1 MHSQISTL
9 HLIKRF
15 VPYFKKYKGVLFLD
29 LFCAALTT
37 VCELV
42 FPLIVRYI
50 TDMGMNHLESLTVQ
64 IILTLGG
71 FYLVLRLIDTAANY
85 YMADVGHIMGAKIET
100 DMRKDLFAHLQK
112 LSYSYY
118 DETKIGQLMAR
129 ITSDL
134 FDVTEFAHHCPEEFF
149 IAFLKILVSF
159 LILCNSSVLLTVI
172 IFAILL
178 NAAGRHVFQQ
188 ADAPGVQKVKKSD
201 RRDQRSGRG
210 QPVRGSRGKVLRQR
224 AY

>member
-85 YMADVGHIMGAKIET
+85 YMADVGHIMGAKIDPYRRTEPVLWT
-100 DMRKDLFAHLQK
+100 GGASLAVRL
-112 LSYSYY
+112 Y
-118 DETKIGQLMAR
+118 D
-129 ITSDL
+129 
-134 FDVTEFAHHCPEEFF
+134 HY
-149 IAFLKILVSF
+149 
-159 LILCNSSVLLTVI
+159 
-172 IFAILL
+172 
-178 NAAGRHVFQQ
+178 
-188 ADAPGVQKVKKSD
+188 
-201 RRDQRSGRG
+201 RSGHYQRG
-210 QPVRGSRGKVLRQR
+210 LYRFADHFLDIYQLGADVYHVADRPD
-224 AY
+224 

>member
-159 LILCNSSVLLTVI
+159 LIRCV
-172 IFAILL
+172 
-178 NAAGRHVFQQ
+178 
-188 ADAPGVQKVKKSD
+188 
-201 RRDQRSGRG
+201 
-210 QPVRGSRGKVLRQR
+210 
-224 AY
+224 

>member
-85 YMADVGHIMGAKIET
+85 FMANLGHMMGAHIET
-100 DMRKDLFAHLQK
+100 DMRSDLFAHLPGGVCQH
-112 LSYSYY
+112 
-118 DETKIGQLMAR
+118 GQ
-129 ITSDL
+129 
-134 FDVTEFAHHCPEEFF
+134 
-149 IAFLKILVSF
+149 VSF
-159 LILCNSSVLLTVI
+159 RAKGGI
-172 IFAILL
+172 
-178 NAAGRHVFQQ
+178 QQ
-188 ADAPGVQKVKKSD
+188 DAPG
-201 RRDQRSGRG
+201 RAECFRFLY
-210 QPVRGSRGKVLRQR
+210 PLAECAAGSVPHGFRQGTPGGF
-224 AY
+224 AGSTLGLLFLGNGHTKHLASSVTG

>member
-134 FDVTEFAHHCPEEFF
+134 FDVTEFAHLFTNF
-149 IAFLKILVSF
+149 SF
-159 LILCNSSVLLTVI
+159 LSDSVQQQCAFDGNHLRHSP
-172 IFAILL
+172 L

-188 ADAPGVQKVKKSD
+188 ADAPGVQKVQKSD